1 MGTQADSNS
10 GSAPREV
17 ATGVDA
23 TGDVGVGATFGVK
36 VLVHLYGQKTSEKY
50 CMYVQ
55 LFACI
60 ER

>member
-36 VLVHLYGQKTSEKY
+36 VLVHLYD
-50 CMYVQ
+50 
-55 LFACI
+55 
-60 ER
+60 